1 MPAGRPFRMLV
12 PLACETRATGGK
24 GPKLGPRLTMRS
36 PPLLI
41 TATGVA
47 SLLIPARVAAQAPS
61 DLDAGD
67 EIHYPWT
74 FSEADGGFGS
84 SSVGDQSSQ
93 VLSVPISLWLRRLTD
108 GRKFGL
114 RLRLT
119 GVLGFQDF
127 ERLADFQVESVRFGG
142 VFPGIE
148 FLIPLSDRSM
158 LRPFVDL
165 GIGLT
170 NSNVEDI
177 LLSNLGLRTEFVL
190 PWKRWELGLEPRIQ
204 AGIARASVDLVDD
217 DYVSLSMKMDVRYPV
232 GFRIGGSTPDVGAYF
247 EPEWLPNALEF
258 TTADGG
264 RDSIDEQHEVGV
276 TLGFRDPAPKIWFIR
291 VPRLSVGYRFGDGLT
306 GLRIRIGGDRVTRLP
321 LP

>member
-1 MPAGRPFRMLV
+1 MAAYAQRRNV
-12 PLACETRATGGK
+12 
-24 GPKLGPRLTMRS
+24 
-36 PPLLI
+36 LI
-41 TATGVA
+41 TFRIRRLSELVTMVGMVAFFAAT
-47 SLLIPARVAAQAPS
+47 ARAQDPP
-61 DLDAGD
+61 DLDLGD

-74 FSEADGGFGS
+74 FSGADGGFGS

-93 VLSVPISLWLRRLTD
+93 VLIIPVSIWLRRLTD
-108 GRKFGL
+108 GRKLGL

-127 ERLADFQVESVRFGG
+127 ERIEDFEVKSVRLGG

-158 LRPFVDL
+158 LRPFIDL

-170 NSNVEDI
+170 NSEVKDI
-177 LLSNLGLRTEFVL
+177 LLTNLGLRTEFVF

-204 AGIARASVDLVDD
+204 AGITRASVDLVDD
-217 DYVSLSMKMDVRYPV
+217 DYASLSMKMDARYPL

-258 TTADGG
+258 TTVDGE
-264 RDSIDEQHEVGV
+264 RASIDEQHEVGV
-276 TLGFRDPAPKIWFIR
+276 TFGFRDPAPKIWFIR
-291 VPRLSVGYRFGDGLT
+291 VPRVSVGYRFGDGLN